1 MARKPKPAP
10 EAIEAQADALLEE
23 DAARLEE
30 MYREAVLPRNDPEY
44 LAKLEARSEQVD
56 QVGNK
61 VDVVH
66 IVEQRGRTKIEL
78 GMTNPRDLA
87 GTLEAART
95 LGQLLEA
102 RVIRLDDP
110 SAIKAGSDWTEA
122 RQPRHAFG
130 REKRSLPR

>member
-1 MARKPKPAP
+1 MARKNKPTP
-10 EAIEAQADALLEE
+10 EALEEQADALLEE
-23 DAARLEE
+23 HAGHIEE
-30 MYREAVLPRNDPEY
+30 MYREAALPRNDPEY
-44 LAKLEARSEQVD
+44 LAKLEARSEQID

-66 IVEQRGRTKIEL
+66 IVEAWGRTKIEL

-87 GTLEAART
+87 GALETART